1 MGKNKITEL
10 KVQLDLADHMYVPLT
25 SAQNVSF
32 LQNLKIL
39 SVQSNRIP
47 HIHGLS
53 ELVNLEEL
61 YISHNLLTEI
71 SGLDNNVHLRVL
83 DISNNQVANL
93 ANLAHLRNLEE
104 LWASSN
110 QLASFEEIEKELAGT
125 QSLKTV
131 YFEANPL
138 QTKNPVLY
146 RNKVRLTLPQI
157 QQIDASMSL

>member
-1 MGKNKITEL
+1 M
-10 KVQLDLADHMYVPLT
+10 
-25 SAQNVSF
+25 
-32 LQNLKIL
+32 
-39 SVQSNRIP
+39 
-47 HIHGLS
+47 S

-83 DISNNQVANL
+83 DISSNQVTS
-93 ANLAHLRNLEE
+93 LAHLAHLGNLEE

-110 QLASFEEIEKELAGT
+110 QLSSFEEIEKELAGT

-146 RNKVRLTLPQI
+146 RNKVRLALPQI
-157 QQIDASMSL
+157 QQIDASRSSLSRCSPMVMELMLTCEQRMCGFPKLGDTGQNTVRTI